1 MVRVCRWKEVM
12 AGEGRSSSSSESSA
26 GDSTFR
32 VDVAGGAGE
41 VVWEASKMPRLPSL
55 SPAKRRGLEG
65 EGWKARE

>member
-1 MVRVCRWKEVM
+1 MRVCRWKEVM
-12 AGEGRSSSSSESSA
+12 AGEGESSSSTPSSSRSSA
-26 GDSTFR
+26 LIR
-32 VDVAGGAGE
+32 EVAGAGL